1 MNSAT
6 PPLQPSPADSP
17 SGDSR
22 PQDSYHPISSD
33 NYSDIIH
40 LERPRPSARTP
51 MTLEARAAQFAP
63 FSALNGLDD
72 AIRQTDIE
80 VRLGFED
87 EENFDDF

>member
-1 MNSAT
+1 
-6 PPLQPSPADSP
+6 
-17 SGDSR
+17 
-22 PQDSYHPISSD
+22 
-33 NYSDIIH
+33 
-40 LERPRPSARTP
+40 